1 MQHTCKLAMAQM
13 RMTDSIEENLQ
24 KSLNFCDEA
33 ADSDLLFFP
42 EIQLSPFFPQYEKR
56 NADQWCMQE
65 SAPELEAL
73 QEKAAEHKLY
83 LSPNVYLEQK
93 GKRYDTSLFITP
105 EGQIA
110 DRTKMVHI
118 AQARQFYEQDYYT
131 PSDEGFKVFDTPFGK
146 IGIVICYDRH
156 LPESVRTC
164 VLKGAD
170 LILIPTANTKAEPL
184 TMFEWEIRVQAMQNQ
199 VFIAMCNRVGRE
211 GGMDFAGESLVV
223 HPSGDVIV
231 KADDQEQLIRCELN
245 LGEAREWREK
255 VPYLGTRRPEWY
267 L

>member
-56 NADQWCMQE
+56 NADQWCIQE

-73 QEKAAEHKLY
+73 KEKAAEHKLY

-118 AQARQFYEQDYYT
+118 AQT
-131 PSDEGFKVFDTPFGK
+131 
-146 IGIVICYDRH
+146 
-156 LPESVRTC
+156 
-164 VLKGAD
+164 
-170 LILIPTANTKAEPL
+170 
-184 TMFEWEIRVQAMQNQ
+184 MQNQ

-245 LGEAREWREK
+245 LGEAREWRDK

>member
-65 SAPELEAL
+65 SAPE
-73 QEKAAEHKLY
+73 
-83 LSPNVYLEQK
+83 P
-93 GKRYDTSLFITP
+93 
-105 EGQIA
+105 
-110 DRTKMVHI
+110 
-118 AQARQFYEQDYYT
+118 
-131 PSDEGFKVFDTPFGK
+131 
-146 IGIVICYDRH
+146 
-156 LPESVRTC
+156 
-164 VLKGAD
+164 
-170 LILIPTANTKAEPL
+170 
-184 TMFEWEIRVQAMQNQ
+184 
-199 VFIAMCNRVGRE
+199 
-211 GGMDFAGESLVV
+211 ESLVM